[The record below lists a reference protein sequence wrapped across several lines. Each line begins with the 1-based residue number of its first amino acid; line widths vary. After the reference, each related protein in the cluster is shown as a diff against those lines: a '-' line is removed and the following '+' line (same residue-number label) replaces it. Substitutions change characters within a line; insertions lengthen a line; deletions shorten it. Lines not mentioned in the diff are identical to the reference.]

1 MALSKTD
8 LAKETLW
15 ELGVIAEDETPSAA
29 QASYVISKY
38 NRVLERWRDE
48 GLVFWD
54 NATSNATEQIPE
66 EVFDAVAKMLSG
78 EVYRQFGFSEEKV
91 ARRNGMTMTV
101 SELGYKELRA
111 ILSKRHENEP
121 VRTESF

>member
-1 MALSKTD
+1 MQSKTA

-29 QASYVISKY
+29 QADYCISKY

-54 NATSNATEQIPE
+54 NATSDATEQIPN

-78 EVYRQFGFSEEKV
+78 EVYRQFGFAEEKV
-91 ARRNGMTMTV
+91 ARRHGRSMTV
-101 SELGYKELRA
+101 SELGYMELRA
-111 ILSKRHENEP
+111 ILAKRHEGEP